1 MTLGKLLLKKRDG
14 IIRSWIDHALAAYPA
29 DSAALFARDTD
40 PFANPIGHGLR
51 VGARKMVEA
60 LADGKTGADAE
71 EHLYEIVR
79 VRAVQQMPASQAVGF
94 VFRLKDAV
102 RSAIGEA
109 ATSPELASELRELDG
124 RIDQLALAAFDAYT
138 RCREQVSELRIN
150 EVKRS
155 VSWVV
160 DRINRRASDRETQ
173 PEEAATQASEDVNV
187 RRESVR

>member
-1 MTLGKLLLKKRDG
+1 MTLGELLLEKRDG
-14 IIRSWIDHALAAYPA
+14 IIQSWINCALAAYPA
-29 DSAALFARDTD
+29 DASVIFARETD

-51 VGARKMVEA
+51 VGARGVIEA
-60 LADGKTGADAE
+60 LMSGSAAE
-71 EHLYEIVR
+71 QAQQHLYEIVK

-94 VFRLKDAV
+94 VFQLKDAV

-124 RIDQLALAAFDAYT
+124 RIDQLALATFDAYT

-160 DRINRRASDRETQ
+160 DRMNQRVLGRGSQ
-173 PEEAATQASEDVNV
+173 PDGDATQADEDVNV
-187 RRESVR
+187 RREDVR